1 MDHVYHGDIKT
12 ENIQVT
18 SWNWA
23 YVTDFASF
31 KPTYLPEDNPAD
43 FSFFFDTSSRR
54 TCYLAPERFYMPGS
68 DIAKRMSELEW
79 GQKCGELTAAMDMF
93 SVGCVIAELFLEG
106 TPIFSLSQLFKY
118 RIGDYDPG
126 PELDKIEDDDIK
138 ALVKHMIQLD
148 PTKRYTAEQYLAEW
162 YVFVGFMH
170 DILPCDFMARN
181 IHFMHL
187 KFDFFLSILLPQCRR
202 GAAFP
207 QYFYTFLHQYI
218 SSVTDPHN
226 HYVTQPSSPQADLAD
241 ALNST
246 GIGLP
251 PSAGNASTSPAKKT
265 DADEN
270 IERVYHDF
278 DKIAFFLG
286 FYGEEPGYGDGD
298 GSESGE
304 RKALVDLPSTAASTL
319 LLPPTLN
326 IPNYDSAAPHK
337 KRRSQK
343 TDDGAL
349 IFLSLICAM
358 VRNTA
363 YPSPKLMALDMFL
376 AIGEHLAD
384 VIKLD
389 RLVPYLVTMLQDDV
403 ALVKASAVK
412 TLTQLLCMVESISP
426 INARIFPE
434 YILPAVR
441 EFATDPEIL
450 VRGTYATCI
459 ALLAET
465 ALRFLEMTQ
474 LLKADGAF
482 AGAEADFEEL
492 DYEATYDSSLHELQS
507 IIQEQVT
514 TLLIDQESSVK
525 RALLTNITSLCIFFG
540 RQKAN
545 DVLLS
550 HMITYLNDRDW
561 MLRCSFFESI
571 IGVGTFVGGRSL
583 EEYILPLMRQALTDS
598 EEFVVEKALNSLT
611 SLAELGLFQ
620 KMKLWELAGII
631 APLLCHPS
639 IWIRYGAVAFV
650 ASAGKLL
657 PPTDTWCIIYPLIRP
672 FLKADI
678 AEITE
683 LSILTNV
690 KSPLARQ
697 VFEQAIVWAN
707 KTSPKSIFWKQA
719 RDRKGSLTGGI
730 VAPKNALTQS
740 SSTSTTSSATMRYA
754 GSTSEKAYKSDDDD
768 QYLERLRG
776 LGMTPEDEEKMK
788 AMREYMY
795 KLSRTK
801 LNVRS
806 KLNEDGVVVDAG
818 NLTLLDMGISH
829 RTEFLTPIYFDDT
842 SNLNLDAVIIHNDG
856 ARKSGSIRGSRRASV
871 SSTATTRTTDPVLL
885 DAALNRVA
893 SEARLYPHMIHKTA
907 STSQIDLGHSV
918 EPISE
923 PPHGRHA
930 QDPTSSADLPFAI
943 PTPIPRK
950 KQSSAES
957 TSPNLSPSES
967 SNYSSSAPTLD
978 QNGIPVK
985 FVRQS
990 KSRMQLMTSSTPV
1003 EQTKALAETSMSI
1016 MNAIGTM
1023 EISVLKNSTI
1033 QIQEDDVAQAK
1044 ENADKRPE
1052 MQVGPVIGGGMG
1064 GGVEIRRDGGSVY
1077 FSTSYEGS
1085 ARHLKNLINRR
1096 TLEAFPNL
1104 MPELGPKL
1112 TTMMRHRRAPV
1123 KSGAPQSRSLQAW
1136 KPEGILVAHL
1146 AEHKASVN
1154 QICLA
1159 PDQNFFASCSDDG
1172 TVKIWDC
1179 SRLERNVTNRSRAT
1193 YNQQGGHIKA
1203 MTFIEN
1209 TYSIASASD
1218 NGSIHVFRVDYI
1230 GTSSTPKYG
1239 KCQTVRKYQLIDEYA
1254 VAILH
1259 YNTGKSCP
1267 IVNVTIKRICIML
1280 GLIFATHTH
1289 GDFSLCRT
1297 GGLECGDQIHP
1308 SFCYF
1313 PRQYL
1318 CTRSKVNASTVEI
1331 KKSEQSCVALVKHFS
1346 GATGMISESNFTT
1359 YIIYCV
1365 ITSMVCDRRRAW
1377 LLVGT
1382 TRGILTLYDIRF
1394 QIALRSWVHPSKS
1407 RISRLLLH
1415 PSLGRGVIIAAGR
1428 NEVSVWNIG
1437 DKAECKEVF
1446 GVKDEKATG
1455 ISLQTFKMSEP
1466 PADNDILRSTFTS
1479 HEVNLA
1485 DNSVRA
1491 VICPPECN
1499 FMITGG
1505 SDRKIRFWD
1514 YKRVENS
1521 SVVLGLDIDE
1531 AKPKYS
1537 TQNFDEL
1544 TFYYESQPSNRT
1556 AANNRRPQPYSS
1568 SSNSSRSVGMLTT
1581 NATSSTLVQQQ
1592 QLLRNHLDSITD
1604 VKITEIP
1611 YPMLISGDRDGVIKV
1626 IA

>member
-162 YVFVGFMH
+162 
-170 DILPCDFMARN
+170 
-181 IHFMHL
+181 
-187 KFDFFLSILLPQCRR
+187 R

-226 HYVTQPSSPQADLAD
+226 HYVAQPSSPQADLAD

-304 RKALVDLPSTAASTL
+304 RKALL

-1259 YNTGKSCP
+1259 YNTEPEDWNAETKS
-1267 IVNVTIKRICIML
+1267 IL
-1280 GLIFATHTH
+1280 LFATSQGNIYALDLRSMRVLWKLKNQSSH
-1289 GDFSLCRT
+1289 G
-1297 GGLECGDQIHP
+1297 
-1308 SFCYF
+1308 
-1313 PRQYL
+1313 
-1318 CTRSKVNASTVEI
+1318 
-1331 KKSEQSCVALVKHFS
+1331 
-1346 GATGMISESNFTT
+1346 
-1359 YIIYCV
+1359 V